1 MSSTPVSSGGA
12 RRTPEIQGG
21 GNDEARPSIGG
32 TQDEQ
37 IPSTPALSSGE
48 NSKQLRKTVPTKGD
62 KEEGGIRRKCTY
74 EKGGLCHLHG
84 PGAVCKWKPVIK
96 TEMGEGGI
104 IVRKKSREYFWV
116 CDIGE
121 MGVRRQTKL
130 SFVQT
135 QLSSRKLTPED
146 TSKTP
151 DTKQG
156 GEDSLR
162 TTLDCNLEE
171 GFE

>member
-1 MSSTPVSSGGA
+1 MSRMPVSSGGA

-48 NSKQLRKTVPTKGD
+48 NSKQLRKTVPPKGD

-74 EKGGLCHLHG
+74 EKGDLCHLHG
-84 PGAVCKWKPVIK
+84 SGAVSKWKPVIK
-96 TEMGEGGI
+96 TEIGEGGT

-116 CDIGE
+116 CENGRE
-121 MGVRRQTKL
+121 KRQTKL

-135 QLSSRKLTPED
+135 QLSSRNSTPED
-146 TSKTP
+146 TRHQARGRILYKLPWT
-151 DTKQG
+151 G
-156 GEDSLR
+156 I
-162 TTLDCNLEE
+162 
-171 GFE
+171 

>member
-1 MSSTPVSSGGA
+1 M
-12 RRTPEIQGG
+12 
-21 GNDEARPSIGG
+21 
-32 TQDEQ
+32 
-37 IPSTPALSSGE
+37 
-48 NSKQLRKTVPTKGD
+48 KQLRKTVPTKGD

-116 CDIGE
+116 CENGRE
-121 MGVRRQTKL
+121 KRQTKL

-146 TSKTP
+146 TSKTL

-156 GEDSLR
+156 GRILYELPWTVYKHQLALSHIFQAWVLH
-162 TTLDCNLEE
+162 TTY
-171 GFE
+171 

>member
-1 MSSTPVSSGGA
+1 MMKQDPVLEVHRMSRYHLHQRYLVEKIRNNYA
-12 RRTPEIQGG
+12 K
-21 GNDEARPSIGG
+21 
-32 TQDEQ
+32 
-37 IPSTPALSSGE
+37 LYL
-48 NSKQLRKTVPTKGD
+48 LR
-62 KEEGGIRRKCTY
+62 GIRRKCTY

-151 DTKQG
+151 DTEQG

-162 TTLDCNLEE
+162 TGL
-171 GFE
+171 